1 VTPTSLKNTVELMS
15 AERMQR
21 TLQRI
26 AYQIFEITG
35 NDPNIVLLGIDKR
48 GFSLAK
54 RLSLYLSKIINSPV
68 DTFKLGINDQTDD
81 TRNISTLEG
90 RNVVLVDDV
99 IFTGRTVYQ
108 ALHKL
113 FDRGEP
119 SHLMLAVLI
128 DRGHR
133 TYPVE
138 AQYVGLRIPSKL
150 NEHVRVQ
157 LSELEQ
163 PDQVLLELS
172 K

>member
-1 VTPTSLKNTVELMS
+1 MTPTSSKNTIELMS
-15 AERMQR
+15 PERMQR

-26 AYQIFEITG
+26 AYQVFELTG

-48 GFSLAK
+48 GFGLAT
-54 RLSLYLSKIINSPV
+54 RLGEYLSKIINSPV
-68 DTFKLGINDQTDD
+68 EIYKLGINDRTDD
-81 TRNISTLEG
+81 SQKISTLES

-113 FDRGEP
+113 FNRGEP
-119 SHLMLAVLI
+119 SRLMLAVLI

-150 NEHVRVQ
+150 NEHVTVK

-163 PDQVLLELS
+163 SDQVLLELS